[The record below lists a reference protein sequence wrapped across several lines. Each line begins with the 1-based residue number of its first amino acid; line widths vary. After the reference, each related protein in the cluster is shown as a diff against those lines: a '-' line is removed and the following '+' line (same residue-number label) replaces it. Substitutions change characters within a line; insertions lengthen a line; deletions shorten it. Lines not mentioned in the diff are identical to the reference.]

1 VATTKTTR
9 SLKLSGVMAQHAK
22 NKSAPGL
29 IIPKVKDH
37 MLKAYGWDADRDP
50 TVVHPSEMVKDD
62 WCQRATYLRI
72 MSGRWPE
79 TKESFD
85 FVRENIFATGNDI
98 HEKWQTRMIDAGLN
112 VWGDWKCRACSDWVR
127 NSVKPD
133 PAGYSMQ
140 YGDGPIALLADHDC
154 LLEPGHD
161 WEYKEVTLNARKEL
175 LIAGHADC
183 GFDNTL
189 VEIKSIGLGTIRMDA
204 PDLLKRH
211 TDGRMTDLT
220 GLWRDIT
227 RPLRSHM
234 KQGDTYLHL
243 AHVLGLPFTQIVY
256 LYEFKPNQ
264 MVKEFTIR
272 YDAERSMRLVAKA
285 QDVKYAVDHG
295 KPPACISPGKCKQ
308 CDAYP
313 KRRTVASRRSDLS

>member
-1 VATTKTTR
+1 VATTKTSTTR

-22 NKSAPGL
+22 NKSAPG
-29 IIPKVKDH
+29 IILPRVKDH
-37 MLKAYGWDADRDP
+37 MLKQYGWDADRDP
-50 TVVHPSEMVKDD
+50 TVIHPSEMAKDD
-62 WCQRATYLRI
+62 WCPRATYLRI

-79 TKESFD
+79 VKEKFD

-98 HEKWQTRMIDAGLN
+98 HEKWQTRMIDAGFP
-112 VWGDWKCRACSDWVR
+112 VWGDWKCFRCDTVVTGLR
-127 NSVKPD
+127 PPD
-133 PAGYSMQ
+133 E
-140 YGDGPIALLADHDC
+140 LEFCDC
-154 LLEPGHD
+154 ISTLTWHD
-161 WEYKEVTLNARKEL
+161 WRYDELTLNARSEL

-183 GFDNTL
+183 GFGDTL

-227 RPLRSHM
+227 RPLRSHLA
-234 KQGDTYLHL
+234 QGDTYLHL

-264 MVKEFTIR
+264 MVKEFTIK
-272 YDAERSMRLVAKA
+272 YDAGRSMKLVAKA
-285 QDVKYAVDHG
+285 EAIKYAVDHG
-295 KPPACISPGKCKQ
+295 KPPECISPGSCKQ

-313 KRRTVASRRSDLS
+313 KRRTVASRRADPI